1 MGSGSIMS
9 NFDCTLCRLLLNV
22 ASSAII
28 VAVLVKIASA
38 YRYVQV
44 FV

>member
-1 MGSGSIMS
+1 MG
-9 NFDCTLCRLLLNV
+9 NFDGTLCRLLLNV
-22 ASSAII
+22 VSSTII
-28 VAVLVKIASA
+28 VAVLVKIASV